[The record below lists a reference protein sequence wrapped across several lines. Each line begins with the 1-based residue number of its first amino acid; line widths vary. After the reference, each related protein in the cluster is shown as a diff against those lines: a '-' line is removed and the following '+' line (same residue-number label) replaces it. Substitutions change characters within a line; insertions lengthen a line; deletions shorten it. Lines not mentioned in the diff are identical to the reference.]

1 MNDLAHQ
8 ITQDDID
15 YRAGKKHCEQG
26 LECPQSATQ
35 AFIAGYGEQYAIEA
49 QLTHESVERENRYG
63 TNSN

>member
-1 MNDLAHQ
+1 MSDLAHQ

-35 AFIAGYGEQYAIEA
+35 AFIAGFGEQYAIEA
-49 QLTHESVERENRYG
+49 QLTHESVERQQYEH
-63 TNSN
+63 